1 MLNGGKLMVRTIL
14 DAFCV
19 KSGILC
25 RRCEEKLQK
34 GQVTRLDLKV
44 IRRMV
49 ELEKGYPVLQ
59 DVTYHRSVE
68 ADDMMAVLVDK
79 KDLPR
84 LLGGGARI
92 VKELGESFGKRVK
105 LIGFGGDDRA
115 FLEDLFSPLS
125 ILTINTVWI
134 PDGSTETKVIL
145 TGRRPKNMPVNLEM
159 VQSIAKDLKGMTLRI
174 EFERE

>member
-1 MLNGGKLMVRTIL
+1 MVKTIL

-25 RRCEEKLQK
+25 RRCEEKVQK
-34 GQVTRLDLKV
+34 GLVTDLDLKV
-44 IRRMV
+44 IKRLV
-49 ELEKGYPVLQ
+49 ELEKENPLVQ
-59 DVTYHRSVE
+59 DVTYHRSVQTDE
-68 ADDMMAVLVDK
+68 MMVVLVDK

-84 LLGGGARI
+84 LLGGGAKV
-92 VKELGESFGKRVK
+92 VKELSETFGKRVK
-105 LIGFGGDDRA
+105 LISFGGDDRG

-145 TGRRPKNMPVNLEM
+145 TGRRPRKMPVDLDM
-159 VQSIAKDLKGMTLRI
+159 VQNIAKELKGMALRVQ
-174 EFERE
+174 FERE

>member
-1 MLNGGKLMVRTIL
+1 MVKTIL

-25 RRCEEKLQK
+25 RRCEEKVQK
-34 GQVTRLDLKV
+34 GLITQLDLKV
-44 IRRMV
+44 IQRIV
-49 ELEKGYPVLQ
+49 ELEKDYPVLQ

-68 ADDMMAVLVDK
+68 AVDMMAILVDK

-84 LLGGGARI
+84 LLGGGAKV
-92 VKELGESFGKRVK
+92 VKELSESFGKRVK
-105 LIGFGGDDRA
+105 LISFGGDDRA

-125 ILTINTVWI
+125 IFTINTVWI

-145 TGRRPKNMPVNLEM
+145 SGRKPRNMPVDLEM
-159 VQSIAKDLKGMTLRI
+159 VQTIAKDLRGMTLRVQ
-174 EFERE
+174 FEREY

>member
-1 MLNGGKLMVRTIL
+1 MVKTIL

-34 GQVTRLDLKV
+34 GLITQLDLKV
-44 IRRMV
+44 IQKFV
-49 ELEKGYPVLQ
+49 ELEKDYPVLQ

-68 ADDMMAVLVDK
+68 AADMMAVLVDK

-84 LLGGGARI
+84 LLGGGAKV
-92 VKELGESFGKRVK
+92 VKELSQSFGKRVK
-105 LIGFGGDDRA
+105 LISFGGDDRA

-125 ILTINTVWI
+125 IFTINTIWI

-145 TGRRPKNMPVNLEM
+145 TGRRPRKMPVDLDM
-159 VQSIAKDLKGMTLRI
+159 VQNIAKELKGMALRV
-174 EFERE
+174 EFERD

>member
-1 MLNGGKLMVRTIL
+1 MVKTIL

-25 RRCEEKLQK
+25 RRCEEKVQK
-34 GQVTRLDLKV
+34 GLITPLDLKV
-44 IRRMV
+44 IQKMV
-49 ELEKGYPVLQ
+49 ELEKDHPVLQ

-68 ADDMMAVLVDK
+68 AADMMAVLVDK

-84 LLGGGARI
+84 LLGGGAKVVR
-92 VKELGESFGKRVK
+92 ELSDSFGKRVK
-105 LIGFGGDDRA
+105 LISFGGDDRA

-125 ILTINTVWI
+125 IFTINTIWI

-145 TGRRPKNMPVNLEM
+145 SGRGPRNMPVDLEM
-159 VQSIAKDLKGMTLRI
+159 VKTIAKDLKGMTLRVQ
-174 EFERE
+174 FERE